1 MIWLIG
7 GQLTWYALAICL
19 SLSGTSC
26 FASDSKSTNPG
37 AIFIFDSLKN
47 EVAHPVLPA
56 RPVRPIRW
64 TYSSTSDGKSKL
76 ITWRTFEMSNPLAAT
91 AVATRIGAWPL
102 WNMNF
107 SRFFVVEYDIY
118 LEKSDCIFTFSLVT
132 IAMDTSRTKST
143 IMKIIIKIIRSSL
156 RFSKND
162 CQHFRWVTPVQK
174 IQ

>member
-1 MIWLIG
+1 MGIYLIILCLFTNISRPKSICISIIFFWRSSSSIILNIYLVKCYKSHKIWPIG
-7 GQLTWYALAICL
+7 WQRTWYALAICL

-102 WNMNF
+102 WKTFLAKFLAVF
-107 SRFFVVEYDIY
+107 S
-118 LEKSDCIFTFSLVT
+118 
-132 IAMDTSRTKST
+132 
-143 IMKIIIKIIRSSL
+143 
-156 RFSKND
+156 
-162 CQHFRWVTPVQK
+162 
-174 IQ
+174 